1 MMVPAGRDSRLT
13 PTAVAQ
19 MSGTSSPKRSFVGA
33 TATGLVGWIL
43 AGSLRG
49 EHAPSSSYAG
59 MSRTTSVNLSELIS

>member
-1 MMVPAGRDSRLT
+1 MMNLLRRDSRLA

-19 MSGTSSPKRSFVGA
+19 MSGTVSPKRSFVGA
-33 TATGLVGWIL
+33 TATGLVGWIP

-49 EHAPSSSYAG
+49 EQAPRLNYAG